1 MFRGHQKQFNP
12 KAVLNNLM
20 LAFFKSFKKKNW
32 KINMWERPEDRN
44 HIGSVLFVH
53 EEQMVAKLIQQN
65 RMVGK
70 SFN

>member
-1 MFRGHQKQFNP
+1 
-12 KAVLNNLM
+12 
-20 LAFFKSFKKKNW
+20 
-32 KINMWERPEDRN
+32 MWERPEDRN

-53 EEQMVAKLIQQN
+53 EKQMVAKLIQQN